1 MERTKPLRYRR
12 LSIAIGLALFLS
24 VILMGRAFFQRHPVP
39 VPPAAISATSS
50 PTAAPP
56 AAPVTGGRPDPIL
69 VDDFETGQ
77 TQGIFAER
85 KNRLDAFQGTW
96 ARRPSYTVMT
106 KVLDDRPGCVGYSL
120 RMEYSKAGG
129 WCGWYTLLNGIDVS
143 KHNALTFWVKGEHG
157 GERFDIGMADR
168 EMQDLEID
176 AVYAGSIL
184 AFLPQGVTTQWQ
196 QVKIPLQGLRTSLN
210 LARLGS
216 LVLWFRYEGKGS
228 IQIDDVAFA
237 YDDEVERIQM
247 ENTPRAT
254 ADPKSPRSMWIWKT
268 DPINKLDA
276 RKELFSFS
284 EATAMRKYYI
294 YLGEDPIP
302 DTPAAYQKGLA
313 EFLRECHERGI
324 EVHALQGNPLW
335 ALKSYHPRVFS
346 WIGGFLAFNRGRP
359 VEERMDGI
367 HMDIEPYL
375 TQEWET
381 GDREKLKEE
390 FLELMTEC
398 RRMIDQE
405 NALTL
410 RQAQGE
416 RGEETVRPELVE
428 GRPWALGRTAAKPFV
443 MGLAIP
449 LFYTREPEMEEKLLK
464 HLDYAG
470 LMDYYDA
477 AVDLIEQ
484 GRPHI
489 ELADRLGI
497 EMIIGVETQDLVE
510 MNQGKRRNTF
520 IEEGWEEMERELAKV
535 AAAFKDSPSY
545 GGIAIHYYDSYRLLQ
560 RGRNVPTRERT
571 GKVPPIEALKKTTPV
586 MVDGDLSDWVD
597 GVVWNK
603 VDQKSQVA
611 YGVGAWGWDKDMS
624 FKYAI
629 RWESNALLLAVDV
642 SDNMVVQEKRG
653 ADMWEG
659 DHIELW
665 VDADLE
671 GDYNEA
677 VNSADDFQ
685 IGLSPGNF
693 KELKPEVH
701 VWVPPV
707 DKESIRE
714 VELAAR
720 QREGGYTL
728 EVRLPVSFLFQN
740 IEQRVGVDPSPRALK
755 RITREQLALQSG
767 VLASGELKPGFRLG
781 IMLDGSDCDAA
792 HQPQKCLL
800 STSPERQWGDPT
812 TFNILELK

>member
-1 MERTKPLRYRR
+1 MRSASNTRPAVL
-12 LSIAIGLALFLS
+12 AGLVLLA
-24 VILMGRAFFQRHPVP
+24 VAAVWWAFRPVETM
-39 VPPAAISATSS
+39 VPGTGTVPGTAVSGTVVSA
-50 PTAAPP
+50 
-56 AAPVTGGRPDPIL
+56 GGRPDSIL

-77 TQGIFAER
+77 TQGIFGER

-106 KVLDDRPGCVGYSL
+106 KVLDTRPGSVGYAL
-120 RMEYSKAGG
+120 RMEYSKVGG

-157 GERFDIGMADR
+157 GERFDIGMADH
-168 EMQDLEID
+168 EMQDMEID

-196 QVKIPLQGLRTSLN
+196 QVKIPLQGLRTSLD

-237 YDDEVERIQM
+237 YDDEVEKIQI

-254 ADPKSPRSMWIWKT
+254 ADPESPRSMWIWKT

-284 EATAMRKYYI
+284 EKTAIRKYYI

-335 ALKSYHPRVFS
+335 ALKPYHSRVFS

-381 GDREKLKEE
+381 GDREKLKGE
-390 FLELMTEC
+390 FLELLAEC
-398 RRMIDQE
+398 RRMIDKQNE
-405 NALTL
+405 ADGPI
-410 RQAQGE
+410 Q
-416 RGEETVRPELVE
+416 
-428 GRPWALGRTAAKPFV
+428 RPWAAGITAAKPFV

-464 HLDYAG
+464 YLDYAG

-477 AVDLIEQ
+477 AVDIIEQ
-484 GRPHI
+484 GRPHV
-489 ELADRLGI
+489 ELADQLGV
-497 EMIIGVETQDLVE
+497 EMMIGVETQDLVE

-520 IEEGWEEMERELAKV
+520 IEEGWEEMEQELAKV
-535 AAAFKDSPSY
+535 TAAFKDSPSY

-571 GKVPPIEALKKTTPV
+571 GKAPPLEASQRTAPV
-586 MVDGDLSDWVD
+586 TVDGDLSDWAD
-597 GVVWNK
+597 APVWHK
-603 VDQKSQVA
+603 VDQKNQVV

-624 FKYAI
+624 FKVAV
-629 RWESNALLLAVDV
+629 RWEPKALLLAVDV
-642 SDNMVVQEKRG
+642 SDNSVVQEKRG

-693 KELKPEVH
+693 KDLKPEVH
-701 VWVPPV
+701 VWVPSV
-707 DKESIRE
+707 DKDSIQE
-714 VELAAR
+714 IELAAKP
-720 QREGGYTL
+720 REGGYTL
-728 EVRLPVSFLFQN
+728 EARLPVSFLFQN
-740 IEQRVGVDPSPRALK
+740 VERRVGVEPTGSRVLK